1 MNDALRIY
9 IIDNHIVAIA
19 LLLGMVLMV
28 EIGWRVGRS
37 AKAKYKAS
45 KINAS
50 DTFMAA
56 IFGLL
61 ALVIAITFSGASD
74 RFDKRRDLIMNELST
89 MSSAYL
95 SIDLLKAEDQPK
107 LRELLKQYIDLRL
120 QVYKKPMQLEDQA
133 KIFQQRIEV
142 GNQIWQTALKS
153 VNNISSLNFADK
165 LIAAEILPTINAMF
179 DAADTQ
185 RIAMRIH
192 PPLAL
197 WILLFLLAFV
207 GSLVAGY
214 IMGVEER
221 RDWLLTVVFIVMMVA
236 TISLI
241 LDIEHPRDGM
251 INLDR
256 IDQEIIQFRK
266 SI

>member
-1 MNDALRIY
+1 MNEALRIY
-9 IIDNHIVAIA
+9 IIDHHLVAVTLI
-19 LLLGMVLMV
+19 LGMALMV
-28 EIGWRVGRS
+28 EIGWQVGRR
-37 AKAKYKAS
+37 AKAKYNAS

-89 MSSAYL
+89 ISSAYL

-107 LRELLKQYIDLRL
+107 LRALFKKYVDLRL
-120 QVYKKPMQLEDQA
+120 QVYKKPMEIEDQA
-133 KIFQQRIEV
+133 KIFQQRLEI
-142 GNQIWQTALKS
+142 GNEIWQGAVKAVKTMSPLS
-153 VNNISSLNFADK
+153 FADT
-165 LIAAEILPTINAMF
+165 LVAAKILPTISAMF
-179 DAADTQ
+179 DASDYQ
-185 RIAMRIH
+185 RVGMKMH
-192 PPLAL
+192 PPPAL
-197 WILLFLLAFV
+197 WVLLFLLAFV

-214 IMGVEER
+214 IMGIEER
-221 RDWLLTVVFIVMMVA
+221 RDWLLTIVFIIVMVA
-236 TISLI
+236 TISLV

-256 IDQEIIQFRK
+256 VDQEIAHFRK
-266 SI
+266 SM